1 MFAESIVTQSN
12 RTPWSL
18 AVSLTLQCALV
29 GAVLLVS
36 VLHVEKLSFDLMK
49 PVPLSVPY
57 MKPPSIDVIGTIR
70 ERSSTSTAALTVPRP
85 FVEPSRISTGIAEIH
100 DVGVEALQL
109 GAEHLG
115 VAGSGPI
122 GLVGMIGDTGIATP
136 APPQPARP
144 QAQAP
149 PEKPRLIG

>member
-1 MFAESIVTQSN
+1 MFEQSIVTQSN
-12 RTPWSL
+12 RNPWSL

-85 FVEPSRISTGIAEIH
+85 FVEPSRIPTGIAEIN
-100 DVGVEALQL
+100 DVGVETPQL
-109 GAEHLG
+109 GPAHG
-115 VAGSGPI
+115 DASNSGPI
-122 GLVGMIGDTGIATP
+122 GS
-136 APPQPARP
+136 
-144 QAQAP
+144 
-149 PEKPRLIG
+149 LIGV